1 MMETKEQFEVAEA
14 DLRVALKN
22 IEQDPGNADHQ
33 RDVAISHDKVGD
45 ILEAQEDLGAA
56 LDHFL
61 QSLEIFQRLA
71 VQDTRNADHQRDVA
85 ISHDKVGNVLRIQ
98 GDLGAALEHFQQ
110 YQEIFQRLVKQDP
123 SNFAWHQDLYISHIR
138 IGEVLELEANIQPVM
153 VVVVELS
160 VGIIPV
166 LFWIM

>member
-1 MMETKEQFEVAEA
+1 M
-14 DLRVALKN
+14 L
-22 IEQDPGNADHQ
+22 
-33 RDVAISHDKVGD
+33 D
-45 ILEAQEDLGAA
+45 ICDRT
-56 LDHFL
+56 
-61 QSLEIFQRLA
+61 RLA

-138 IGEVLELEANIQPVM
+138 IGEVLELEANIQQALDHY
-153 VVVVELS
+153 VEALKIAEKLS
-160 VGIIPV
+160 GIAPKHEMNNSVIEHCSTKRIE
-166 LFWIM
+166 LHESLSAKLHQKETH